1 MCAWRQKKV
10 RKFFLCQNLRN
21 KELCIAEY
29 IKQISIHFQ
38 IAISQS
44 LLDRHSVTGLMNSSY
59 LSFRQP
65 LDFYATVNSITPF
78 FTKT

>member
-1 MCAWRQKKV
+1 MVGWEERDVCLDTEAGEEG
-10 RKFFLCQNLRN
+10 FLCQNLRN

-38 IAISQS
+38 IAISRS
-44 LLDRHSVTGLMNSSY
+44 LLDRRSVTGLMNSSY

-65 LDFYATVNSITPF
+65 LNFYAILPPL
-78 FTKT
+78 